1 MAKKSRRHRAKGRKR
16 KPTPRL
22 VEQHASVPE
31 VVKTEPGLERQ
42 SEPRAREVARRD
54 YSYVFSD
61 LKRTLIIT
69 GALLA
74 LLIILAIFWS

>member
-1 MAKKSRRHRAKGRKR
+1 VAKKSRRHRAKGKKR
-16 KPTPRL
+16 KPTPRP
-22 VEQHASVPE
+22 VEQRASVPE
-31 VVKTEPGLERQ
+31 AVKAEPVLERQ
-42 SEPRAREVARRD
+42 AEPRVREVAGRD

-74 LLIILAIFWS
+74 LLIILAIFW